1 MVNIRM
7 HDLVIFTKGLV
18 VILFVWFT
26 DLLMIQLSTLAFIS
40 ADIRDFFSET
50 KDIINWLVS
59 ISVLYA
65 TYLRIKKEKS
75 KK

>member
-1 MVNIRM
+1 M

-50 KDIINWLVS
+50 KDIINWVVS
-59 ISVLYA
+59 VSVLYA
-65 TYLRIKKEKS
+65 TYLRIKNEKS